1 MNKNQWTN
9 VVSVMRLKWPNFHW
23 SQEQIISAF
32 DDLKGFDARHIESA
46 IERSFKAGD
55 EFAPNPSVIYASAA
69 EVLRY
74 EHSDDDVP
82 QFEGKGYTL
91 RDYLKEINCESF
103 AQAMYESGRRR
114 QLSGTKQKFETIDYS
129 KEWFD
134 GGKES
139 YAEQNANGGIGMSS
153 GLFKIVNKLEGEK
166 NGIS

>member
-74 EHSDDDVP
+74 ENINTC
-82 QFEGKGYTL
+82 FL
-91 RDYLKEINCESF
+91 RNINSLTYFLFIIISLIDSF
-103 AQAMYESGRRR
+103 
-114 QLSGTKQKFETIDYS
+114 FI
-129 KEWFD
+129 FD
-134 GGKES
+134 
-139 YAEQNANGGIGMSS
+139 
-153 GLFKIVNKLEGEK
+153 LF
-166 NGIS
+166 